1 MWSSATVMH
10 VRARKSKNMADVPN
24 EPKISVDSN
33 ETVLELHKKLKD
45 AIDGKLKEKD
55 WTEDKKEEFRG
66 RILKVLC
73 LFATGQ
79 LL

>member
-1 MWSSATVMH
+1 MH